1 MRRLLLL
8 LTAAL
13 TAWSCGGEE
22 DGQLTLS
29 VNPIPEFTNATTLQ
43 VTGTVTRTPA
53 KEAIIT
59 VVIAGGRGQV
69 SDSVTG
75 GGAFSLTVELDENAE
90 NQLAVSAFDET
101 GATSSSV
108 ILAIAHD
115 DIGPQIVRQTPVN
128 MMDAVALDTPIEVE
142 FGEPLTASEPNARLV
157 LLQNFVPVVGT
168 TTLSADAR
176 VLTFVPDAP
185 LTPNSVYEMVF
196 PGYTDEFDNPV
207 GGTANACFITTAEGF
222 PNSTELD
229 GTDEGFLTDPPPESS
244 LQPVNLTEARFALAG
259 DVLHGV
265 IRFALERAFADPAD
279 NSGLVFIEI
288 DADQDPGTGFTSLK
302 DTIFGRSFEE
312 LDSGIM
318 VEYIVGIEPL
328 NSIGGL
334 AYVGVMTEPGTFDV
348 IEPLLP
354 GICGRFYGFHTT
366 TLVPEMGDANF
377 DYTLLAVASGMDGAF
392 FDPAPEAGHYSVA
405 LSAPIIPGPRAVRL
419 PRSGVSHKRRSFAPV
434 TRR

>member
-1 MRRLLLL
+1 MRRLSLALA
-8 LTAAL
+8 AAL

-22 DGQLTLS
+22 EGQLTLS
-29 VNPIPEFTNATTLQ
+29 VNPTPEFTNAITLQ

-53 KEAIIT
+53 KDAIIT

-75 GGAFSLTVELDENAE
+75 GGAFSLIVELNENAE

-108 ILAIAHD
+108 ILAIVHD
-115 DIGPQIVRQTPVN
+115 DIGPQVVRQTPVN

-157 LLQNFVPVVGT
+157 LLQNTVQVVGT
-168 TTLSADAR
+168 TSLSADAK

-185 LTPNSVYEMVF
+185 LAPNSVYEMEF
-196 PGYTDEFDNPV
+196 QGYTDEFNNPA
-207 GGTANACFITTAEGF
+207 GGTTNTCFITTTEGF
-222 PNSTELD
+222 PAATEQD
-229 GTDEGFLTDPPPESS
+229 GTDAGFVTNPPPESS
-244 LQPVNLTEARFALAG
+244 LEPVNLTEVRFALAG

-279 NSGLVFIEI
+279 NSGLAFIEI

-302 DTIFGRSFEE
+302 DTVFGAQFPE
-312 LDSGIM
+312 LDSGIK
-318 VEYIVGIEPL
+318 VEYVVGIEPL
-328 NSIGGL
+328 DAIGGF
-334 AYVGVMTEPGTFDV
+334 AYVGVMTEPGMFNV
-348 IEPLLP
+348 IEPLIP
-354 GICGRFYGFHTT
+354 GICGRFYGFHTNL
-366 TLVPEMGDANF
+366 LVPDMGDANF
-377 DYTLLAVASGMDGAF
+377 DYTLLAIASGNDGAF
-392 FDPAPEAGHYSVA
+392 FDPAPEAGHYSAA

-419 PRSGVSHKRRSFAPV
+419 PRSGVTHKLPSFAPAS
-434 TRR
+434 RR